1 MVTYY
6 EYNPNSIT
14 RVTEQVM
21 IDRGKVFLRHIPK
34 QGSIVIDGFYE
45 TDSLLPQPNQYS
57 CQYALDSMYRDANR
71 VLNFH
76 STHNNEEITV
86 SYIAVGTVFT
96 AKDANEIKAHME
108 NQAIHSQSSYTLPTA
123 STNTKG
129 GVKIGSNLYMTED
142 TLNASAQPYDLPT
155 MNATLKGGAKV
166 GANLYMEG
174 DTLNASIP
182 AYNLPTASAS
192 VKGGVKIGA
201 NLYMTDDTL
210 NASVGGGLDSI
221 PTMSATV
228 KGGAKLGNSLIVTA
242 DDKLHVALGTTPL
255 TIEGSMWIHDPSL

>member
-14 RVTEQVM
+14 RVTELVM
-21 IDRGKVFLRHIPK
+21 IDKGKVFLRHIPK

-76 STHNNEEITV
+76 STHNGQEITV

-108 NQAIHSQSSYTLPTA
+108 NQAIHSQSSYDLPTA
-123 STNTKG
+123 STT
-129 GVKIGSNLYMTED
+129 
-142 TLNASAQPYDLPT
+142 
-155 MNATLKGGAKV
+155 
-166 GANLYMEG
+166 
-174 DTLNASIP
+174 
-182 AYNLPTASAS
+182 
-192 VKGGVKIGA
+192 VKGGIKVGA

-210 NASVGGGLDSI
+210 NASAQPYNLPTASATVKGGVKVGANLYMTGDTLNASIGGGLDSI

-242 DDKLHVALGTTPL
+242 DEKLHVALGTTPL

>member
-14 RVTEQVM
+14 RVTELVM
-21 IDRGKVFLRHIPK
+21 IDKGKVFLRHIPK

-76 STHNNEEITV
+76 STHNGQEITV

-108 NQAIHSQSSYTLPTA
+108 NQAIHGQSSYDLPTA
-123 STNTKG
+123 SATVKG
-129 GVKIGSNLYMTED
+129 GI
-142 TLNASAQPYDLPT
+142 
-155 MNATLKGGAKV
+155 KV
-166 GANLYMEG
+166 GANLYMTG
-174 DTLNASIP
+174 DTLNASI
-182 AYNLPTASAS
+182 
-192 VKGGVKIGA
+192 
-201 NLYMTDDTL
+201 
-210 NASVGGGLDSI
+210 GGGLDSI

-242 DDKLHVALGTTPL
+242 DEKLHVALGTTPL